1 MLKKLLS
8 NKIIK
13 NFSVLTGANI
23 IINLLSILTSIRLAR
38 VLQPEGYGLY
48 NLMLV
53 QGSLFSIVAA
63 FGLHM
68 VIIRYVARNRTESRN
83 VFRLSLQIR
92 IATTICAVV
101 LLFIYNIFINKVSLT
116 LFFLVLLSLYIVFL
130 TFWDSIQNIAFGN
143 DRMEATGILNLLY
156 NCVWVIAVYTIP
168 KAYFNID
175 VLLTTFISIQMLKTF
190 SYYIWLKNKIFA
202 KIQHFINP
210 ELNYRFIIT
219 QSKYFFILAVFSTF
233 QNQIPV
239 LILNQNSTLEQVGI
253 FNLGYRIL
261 TPFHMVLNM
270 ALTSV
275 YPYFSRLAIE
285 DRELF
290 VRRIKNLINLMIVVG
305 IWGCICF
312 SLFSKEVVLLLY
324 GNAYLDS
331 ARMILIQCWFT
342 LLYAILCTIGTVL
355 SSLDRQRLLSL
366 LSVISAVIATV
377 TYYFGTKYGAI
388 GLSWAFVISAYISIA
403 YHWVVFRKL
412 LAPHITVSYLVI
424 ISAIIIFF
432 NTGTLLIPFEFSF
445 ILKLFS
451 GIAATVLA
459 FIYLRNKELKEIYT
473 YFRK

>member
-1 MLKKLLS
+1 MLKKLFS

-68 VIIRYVARNRTESRN
+68 VIIRYVARNKSESKN
-83 VFRLSLQIR
+83 IFRLSLHIR
-92 IATTICAVV
+92 LVTTSCAII
-101 LLFIYNIFINKVSLT
+101 LLLIYNIFVNKVSLT
-116 LFFLVLLSLYIVFL
+116 PFFFVLLSVYIIFL
-130 TFWDSIQNIAFGN
+130 TLWDSIQNIAFGN

-156 NCVWVIAVYTIP
+156 NCLWVIAVYAIP
-168 KAYFNID
+168 KSHFSID
-175 VLLTTFISIQMLKTF
+175 ILLTTFICIQILKTF
-190 SYYIWLKNKIFA
+190 SYYIWLKKKIFA
-202 KIQHFINP
+202 KIQHIINP
-210 ELNYRFIIT
+210 DINYKYIIS
-219 QSKYFFILAVFSTF
+219 QSKYFFILAIFSTF

-275 YPYFSRLAIE
+275 YPYFSRLALE
-285 DRELF
+285 NKELF
-290 VRRIKNLINLMIVVG
+290 VKRIKNLINLMIVLG

-324 GNAYLDS
+324 GDAYLDS

-342 LLYAILCTIGTVL
+342 LIYAILCTIGTVL
-355 SSLDRQRLLSL
+355 SSIDRQRLLSM
-366 LSVISAVIATV
+366 LSVISAVVATFA
-377 TYYFGTKYGAI
+377 YYFGTRHGAI
-388 GLSWAFVISAYISIA
+388 GLSWAFVISAYISLA

-412 LAPHITVSYLVI
+412 LAPYVTISYLAIISSVI
-424 ISAIIIFF
+424 ILF
-432 NTGTLLIPFEFSF
+432 NTGTLFIPFEFSF
-445 ILKLFS
+445 VLKLIS
-451 GIAATVLA
+451 GIAATILA
-459 FIYLRNKELKEIYT
+459 LLYLRNKELKEIYS
-473 YFRK
+473 FLRK